1 VAAQSAPHVRPA
13 PKTPWWVCIFF
24 LDNGS
29 TYGTIPHT
37 IIFDKK
43 DARIMNRIKEKNFS
57 GQFRLRIPGS
67 LHAALADEARNQ
79 GISLNS
85 YLIFLLSSRHSQEQ
99 TWRKALEFHK
109 QQVEDTAQAVQEMH
123 KMVVSLTLGEPEP
136 EGFTW
141 ISSETSNVV
150 IQ

>member
-1 VAAQSAPHVRPA
+1 MTDTIRRR
-13 PKTPWWVCIFF
+13 IFF

-29 TYGTIPHT
+29 IYGTIR
-37 IIFDKK
+37 IIILFKK
-43 DARIMNRIKEKNFS
+43 KNARIMSEIKGKKFS

-67 LHAALADEARNQ
+67 LHGALAEEAHSQ
-79 GISLNS
+79 GVSLNS
-85 YLIFLLSSRHSQEQ
+85 YIIFLLSSRHSQEQ
-99 TWRKALEFHK
+99 TWQRALQFHR

-123 KMVVSLTLGEPEP
+123 KMVVSLTLGEPEQ

-141 ISSETSNVV
+141 ISTETSNVV

>member
-1 VAAQSAPHVRPA
+1 MSR
-13 PKTPWWVCIFF
+13 T
-24 LDNGS
+24 
-29 TYGTIPHT
+29 
-37 IIFDKK
+37 
-43 DARIMNRIKEKNFS
+43 KEKNFS

-79 GISLNS
+79 GVSLNS

-99 TWRKALEFHK
+99 TWQKALQF
-109 QQVEDTAQAVQEMH
+109 QRRQLEDTAQAVQEMH
-123 KMVVSLTLGEPEP
+123 KMVSSLTLGEPEP

-141 ISSETSNVV
+141 LSSETSNVL